1 MIMPAFLFIITI
13 ILVQGII
20 FSSLTNFFLIV
31 VGFIIGLL
39 IGYAVGSFMDVKIDE
54 KDGRMILK
62 GSYIAVGIW
71 IFVIIVKVYGKGILG
86 NSQYMDLG
94 VLSSLILMLTLGAM
108 ISRRILIYRKYRNF
122 KINRDKNIGNNSV

>member
-1 MIMPAFLFIITI
+1 MPAFLFIITI
-13 ILVQGII
+13 ILVQGVI
-20 FSSLTNFFLIV
+20 FSSLTNFFLID

-39 IGYAVGSFMDVKIDE
+39 IGYAVGSFMAVKIDE

-122 KINRDKNIGNNSV
+122 KINGDKNDRE

>member
-122 KINRDKNIGNNSV
+122 KINRDKNIENNSV

>member
-1 MIMPAFLFIITI
+1 MPAFLFIITI
-13 ILVQGII
+13 ILVQGVI
-20 FSSLTNFFLIV
+20 FSSLTNFFLIDL
-31 VGFIIGLL
+31 GFIIGLL
-39 IGYAVGSFMDVKIDE
+39 IGYAVGSFMAVKIDE

-71 IFVIIVKVYGKGILG
+71 IFVIILKVYGKGILG
-86 NSQYMDLG
+86 NSQYMDLS

-122 KINRDKNIGNNSV
+122 KINGDKMIENNSV